1 MGKNEIIASIAR
13 QYEEIGITCKVGG
26 ETDISVDQELLD
38 AKHPT
43 GKVKIHYE
51 NAMLISEKDQTI
63 YFWELTKEIKSGFS
77 FGFSSDSFSQS
88 GSTLSRKVKAV
99 QYTVDGKAY
108 EYDFDLG
115 QFNKIVKTAAK
126 ENGWKFKVV
135 LSKKKALNK

>member
-1 MGKNEIIASIAR
+1 MEKNEIIASIAR

-26 ETDISVDQELLD
+26 ATDVLVDQELLD

-43 GKVKIHYE
+43 GKIKIHYE
-51 NAMLISEKDQTI
+51 NAILMSEKDQTI

-77 FGFSSDSFSQS
+77 FGFSSESFSQS

-99 QYTVDGKAY
+99 QYSTDGKAY

-115 QFNKIVKTAAK
+115 KLNQIVKSTAK

-135 LSKKKALNK
+135 LSKKKAIY

>member
-1 MGKNEIIASIAR
+1 MEKNEIIANIIR
-13 QYEEIGITCKVGG
+13 QYEEIGILHKTSGV
-26 ETDISVDQELLD
+26 TDISVDQELLD

-43 GKVKIHYE
+43 GKIKIHYE
-51 NAMLISEKDQTI
+51 NAILLSEKDQTI

-77 FGFSSDSFSQS
+77 FGFSSESFSQS

-99 QYTVDGKAY
+99 QYSADGKAY

-115 QFNKIVKTAAK
+115 KLNQIVKSAAK

-135 LSKKKALNK
+135 LSKKKALY

>member
-1 MGKNEIIASIAR
+1 MVKNEIIASITR

-26 ETDISVDQELLD
+26 ATDISIDQDLLD

-43 GKVKIHYE
+43 GKIKTHYE
-51 NAMLISEKDQTI
+51 NAILLSEKDQTI

-77 FGFSSDSFSQS
+77 FGFSSESFSQS

-99 QYTVDGKAY
+99 QYSTDGKAY

-115 QFNKIVKTAAK
+115 KLNQIVKSAAK
-126 ENGWKFKVV
+126 ENSWKFKVV
-135 LSKKKALNK
+135 LSKKKALY

>member
-13 QYEEIGITCKVGG
+13 QYEEIGITCKIGG
-26 ETDISVDQELLD
+26 ATDISVDQELLD

-51 NAMLISEKDQTI
+51 NAMLINEKDQTI

-135 LSKKKALNK
+135 LSKKKALY

>member
-1 MGKNEIIASIAR
+1 MDKNDIILSISE
-13 QYEEIGITCKVGG
+13 QYKRLGMTYTTGG
-26 ETDISVDQELLD
+26 STDILIDQELLD

-43 GKVKIHYE
+43 GKIKIHYE
-51 NAMLISEKDQTI
+51 NAILLSEKDQTI

-99 QYTVDGKAY
+99 QYSTDGKAY
-108 EYDFDLG
+108 DYDFDLG
-115 QFNKIVKTAAK
+115 QLNQIVKSAAK

-135 LSKKKALNK
+135 LSKKKALY

>member
-1 MGKNEIIASIAR
+1 MEKSEIIASIVR

-38 AKHPT
+38 AKHTT
-43 GKVKIHYE
+43 GKVKMNYK
-51 NAMLISEKDQTI
+51 NAILLSEKDKTI
-63 YFWELTKEIKSGFS
+63 YFWELTTEIKSGFS
-77 FGFSSDSFSQS
+77 FGFSSKSYTQS
-88 GSTLSRKVKAV
+88 GATVSRKVKAV
-99 QYTVDGKAY
+99 QYTIDGKAY

-135 LSKKKALNK
+135 LFKKKALH